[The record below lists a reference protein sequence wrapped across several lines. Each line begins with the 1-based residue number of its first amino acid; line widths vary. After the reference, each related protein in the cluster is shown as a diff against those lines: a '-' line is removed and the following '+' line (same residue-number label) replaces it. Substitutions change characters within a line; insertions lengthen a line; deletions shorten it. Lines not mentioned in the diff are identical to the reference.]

1 MELSDYTSTWLGTWS
16 NKEYNYFV
24 DIKSDKITNIEK
36 KNINLDS
43 EKYNF
48 QIDTEY
54 TQDKGVNFNLD
65 LNVIYNE
72 TKLSEI
78 TEKTKKTETKS
89 RIITM
94 KTKATSVDEKSIKE
108 VMNKNEH
115 SEVNM
120 TKDTI
125 LGSIEEFIKTKNS
138 KDKKIYD
145 ASTILGIN
153 QGIDENKLRKILDI
167 PSRTKEEKTRDETI
181 FLHTK
186 QINLNLDTYLGY
198 NFKPTIKMKFSL
210 GMKYNLNANYETLN
224 KVILEDTKLFGS
236 RHILFKNK
244 ISPEVKMTYNLVH
257 NLNTKLGVDLP
268 VSFENVSFKGVKLN
282 IRMGIEYRW

>member
-1 MELSDYTSTWLGTWS
+1 
-16 NKEYNYFV
+16 
-24 DIKSDKITNIEK
+24 
-36 KNINLDS
+36 
-43 EKYNF
+43 
-48 QIDTEY
+48 
-54 TQDKGVNFNLD
+54 
-65 LNVIYNE
+65 
-72 TKLSEI
+72 
-78 TEKTKKTETKS
+78 
-89 RIITM
+89 
-94 KTKATSVDEKSIKE
+94 
-108 VMNKNEH
+108 MNKNEH

-125 LGSIEEFIKTKNS
+125 LGSIEEFIKTKNP

-224 KVILEDTKLFGS
+224 KVILEDTK
-236 RHILFKNK
+236 
-244 ISPEVKMTYNLVH
+244 
-257 NLNTKLGVDLP
+257 
-268 VSFENVSFKGVKLN
+268 
-282 IRMGIEYRW
+282 